1 MLRNIIQRSL
11 ITVSL
16 ILIAAGPVM
25 GQSKVGTTG
34 APFLGI
40 SVGARG
46 TAMGG
51 AFSAV
56 STDVTALY
64 YNPGGIPF
72 IGKSQFM
79 ASHTS
84 WLVGSKFNWVG
95 LMVNLDGA
103 NVIGIHFTQLDYGE
117 EEVTT
122 VLLPEGTGEKWGAS
136 DIAIGLSY
144 GRKLT
149 DQFSI
154 GGSAKY
160 VQQSIWNES
169 ASAFALDVGLL
180 FITNFH
186 DMRLGMS
193 ISNFGTDLKMDG
205 RDLLHR
211 IDLDPNALGNNET
224 IVSTLKTENWPLPF
238 LFRVGLAMDVLHFGG
253 SRLTL
258 AMDALRPSDNT
269 EIINVGAEV
278 SFNDWVFLRG
288 GYKSLFRDDSE
299 EGLTVGAGVHIA
311 MQDMFAIEVDYT
323 YADFGLFEYVQM
335 ISGSV
340 TF

>member
-1 MLRNIIQRSL
+1 MLRHTLQKG
-11 ITVSL
+11 L
-16 ILIAAGPVM
+16 ILVFLVMIGATSVM

-79 ASHTS
+79 ACHTS

-95 LMVNLDGA
+95 LMLNLDGN
-103 NVIGIHFTQLDYGE
+103 NVIGIHFTQLDYGD

-122 VLLPEGTGEKWGAS
+122 VLIPEGTGETWGAS
-136 DIAIGLSY
+136 DIAVGLSY

-154 GGSAKY
+154 GGNAKY
-160 VQQSIWNES
+160 IQQSIWNES
-169 ASAFALDVGLL
+169 ARAFALDVGLL

-205 RDLLHR
+205 RDLLQR
-211 IDLDPNALGNNET
+211 VDLDPEAMGNNET
-224 IVSTLKTENWPLPF
+224 IVAELKTENWPLPF
-238 LFRVGLAMDVLHFGG
+238 FFRVGLAMDVLHFGN
-253 SRLTL
+253 SRVTL

-269 EIINVGAEV
+269 EIINLGTEI

-299 EGLTVGAGVHIA
+299 EGLTVGGGVHIA
-311 MQDMFAIEVDYT
+311 MQDMFAIEIDYT
-323 YADFGLFEYVQM
+323 YADFGLFEHVQM